1 MKQDNNSN
9 LRIILAVAI
18 SFLFIVIY
26 SYWQKPTQAPMQAST
41 QESQHQTSGN
51 ENTNGALASSSAP
64 IASSSNNMP
73 SSTQSPKAPL
83 NGKSDDIIATIV
95 SKDVQIDMDSLGR
108 IAQVYLKDKK
118 FTAPRQEGFFD
129 HIKRLF
135 GFASRPQEKIDKL
148 PLLGTDALRPL
159 EVRFSDVSVNN
170 EAFTQ
175 AYVASKD
182 KIELGGTPQTLVLTQ
197 KLKSLTIKK
206 IITFYPNLKYDI
218 KIELDRPDLPYVITN
233 GSRPVADADGY
244 AFHGVLLET
253 NDDKIEKVE
262 DKDAKTAEQYNGAK
276 FIASVD
282 RYYTSLFFTQS
293 PKGFDA
299 IIDSQSG
306 TNNPL
311 PFVSLSGN
319 AEIEGYI
326 GPKNY
331 QELKQIYPILTDVVE
346 YGIITFF
353 AKPVFLL
360 LDFLHTYIGNWGWS
374 IILLTLIVRIIL
386 YPLSYKGMVSMQK
399 LKDLAPKMKEIQE
412 KYKGDPQKLQQ
423 HMMGLYKKNGANP
436 MGGCLPLLLQIPVF
450 FAIYRVLYNA
460 VELKSAGW
468 ILWINDL
475 SVMDPYFV
483 LPLLMGVSMYM
494 HQVLTPSTITDPTQ
508 AKIFKLLP
516 VFFTIF
522 LITFPAGLVLYWT
535 VNNIFSI
542 IQQLMINRMLDRKK
556 ALEIEEHKSQ
566 HHHLEKNSE
575 KK

>member
-9 LRIILAVAI
+9 LRIILAVAA

-26 SYWQKPTQAPMQAST
+26 SYFQKPADTPI
-41 QESQHQTSGN
+41 QESQHDRVT
-51 ENTNGALASSSAP
+51 ENARQDVSAP
-64 IASSSNNMP
+64 
-73 SSTQSPKAPL
+73 APL
-83 NGKSDDIIATIV
+83 VSSKTSPRTDVESNRIIARVV
-95 SKDVQIDMDSLGR
+95 SKDVQIDIDHLGR

-118 FTAPRQEGFFD
+118 FTAPKQEGFFD
-129 HIKRLF
+129 HVKRLF
-135 GFASRPQEKIDKL
+135 GFASKPQEAIDKL
-148 PLLGTDALRPL
+148 PLLGNDALKPL
-159 EVRFSDVSVNN
+159 EIRFSDVALNN
-170 EAFTQ
+170 EAFSQ
-175 AYVASKD
+175 DYEAAKD
-182 KIELGGTPQTLVLTQ
+182 RIELLDTPQTLILTQ
-197 KLKSLTIKK
+197 KLQSVTIKK

-218 KIELDRPDLPYVITN
+218 KIELDRQDLPYVITN

-253 NDDKIEKVE
+253 SEDKIEKVE
-262 DKDAKTAEQYNGAK
+262 DKDAKKPEQFGGAK

-282 RYYTSLFFTQS
+282 RYYTSLFFTQT
-293 PKGFDA
+293 PKGFNA
-299 IIDSQSG
+299 IIDAEAG

-311 PFVSLSGN
+311 PFVSLNGN

-331 QELKQIYPILTDVVE
+331 KELKQIYPILTDVVE
-346 YGIITFF
+346 YGMITFF

-374 IILLTLIVRIIL
+374 IILLTLIVRIVL

-399 LKDLAPKMKEIQE
+399 LKELAPKMKEIQE
-412 KYKGDPQKLQQ
+412 KYKGDPQKLQS
-423 HMMGLYKKNGANP
+423 HMMQLYKKNGANP
-436 MGGCLPLLLQIPVF
+436 MGGCLPLVLQIPVF

-468 ILWINDL
+468 ILWIHDL
-475 SVMDPYFV
+475 SVMDPYFM
-483 LPLLMGVSMYM
+483 LPLLMGLSMYF
-494 HQVLTPSTITDPTQ
+494 HQVLTPNTIADPTQ

-535 VNNIFSI
+535 VNNVFSI
-542 IQQLMINRMLDRKK
+542 IQQLLINRMLDRKK
-556 ALEIEEHKSQ
+556 ALEIQEHRLQQ
-566 HHHLEKNSE
+566 HHGE

>member
-9 LRIILAVAI
+9 LRIILAVAA

-26 SYWQKPTQAPMQAST
+26 SYFQKPADTPI
-41 QESQHQTSGN
+41 QESQHDRVT
-51 ENTNGALASSSAP
+51 ENARQDVSAP
-64 IASSSNNMP
+64 
-73 SSTQSPKAPL
+73 APL
-83 NGKSDDIIATIV
+83 VSSKTSPRTDVESNRIIARVV
-95 SKDVQIDMDSLGR
+95 SKDVQIDIDHLGR

-118 FTAPRQEGFFD
+118 FTAPKQEGFFD
-129 HIKRLF
+129 HVKRLF
-135 GFASRPQEKIDKL
+135 GFASKPQEAIDKL
-148 PLLGTDALRPL
+148 PLLGNDALKPL
-159 EVRFSDVSVNN
+159 EIRFSDVALNN
-170 EAFTQ
+170 EAFSQ
-175 AYVASKD
+175 DYEAAKD
-182 KIELGGTPQTLVLTQ
+182 RIELLDTPQTLILTQ
-197 KLKSLTIKK
+197 KLQSVTIKK

-218 KIELDRPDLPYVITN
+218 KIELDRQDLPYVITN

-253 NDDKIEKVE
+253 SEDKIEKVE
-262 DKDAKTAEQYNGAK
+262 DKDAKKPEQFGGAK

-293 PKGFDA
+293 PKGFNAIVDA
-299 IIDSQSG
+299 EAG

-311 PFVSLSGN
+311 PFVSLNGN

-331 QELKQIYPILTDVVE
+331 KELKQIYPILTDVVE
-346 YGIITFF
+346 YGMITFF

-374 IILLTLIVRIIL
+374 IILLTLIVRIVL

-399 LKDLAPKMKEIQE
+399 LKELAPKMKEIQE
-412 KYKGDPQKLQQ
+412 KYKGDPQKLQS
-423 HMMGLYKKNGANP
+423 HMMQLYKKNGANP
-436 MGGCLPLLLQIPVF
+436 MGGCLPLVLQIPVF

-468 ILWINDL
+468 ILWIHDL
-475 SVMDPYFV
+475 SVMDPYFM
-483 LPLLMGVSMYM
+483 LPLLMGLSMYF
-494 HQVLTPSTITDPTQ
+494 HQVLTPNTIADPTQ

-535 VNNIFSI
+535 VNNVFSI
-542 IQQLMINRMLDRKK
+542 IQQLLINRMLDRKK
-556 ALEIEEHKSQ
+556 ALEIQEHRLQQ
-566 HHHLEKNSE
+566 HHGE